1 MGQGGFVQRLFIFI
15 ILSSLLGCAGTKNIS
30 KDIDH
35 VDEGQISKLEK
46 KVRTDPNDFQSFY
59 QLGQLYAFK
68 GDTLGSI
75 SYLDSA
81 LAVRANYSEARFLKA
96 SLLFNRDRTKDAFE
110 QYILLMEQD
119 TSGLIVKRIGGTIGV
134 LYSMRQVLKTRTDEA
149 NPSYDLSGE
158 KIVFQSNRNNNWDI
172 FTMNPSGGD
181 IVQITKSSLNDEAPI
196 FSSDENIYF
205 TRQQS
210 ANGLQR
216 DIYSFNI
223 ASQSENPAVVHPS
236 DDWYP
241 AFDKTTNSL
250 FFVSDRENEG
260 NDKSKIFKQ
269 NSVSKEIFPVLVSE
283 FDYSSPWVHP
293 FKSEFLFTMKN
304 NENYA
309 LFQSKIDG
317 GEIRQLSKKAI
328 NFGGPKFSPDGKRII
343 FFCKNKN
350 NFDVFE
356 NNLETDE
363 ITRLT
368 GHPGSDLSPSYSPDG
383 KKVIFYSNRSGKYQ
397 IYELNLE
404 RPFSRA
410 QLLDY
415 LRLAVR
421 ENKFY

>member
-1 MGQGGFVQRLFIFI
+1 MGQGGFVQRLFIFL
-15 ILSSLLGCAGTKNIS
+15 ILSFLLGCAGTKNIS
-30 KDIDH
+30 NNIDH

-46 KVRTDPNDFQSFY
+46 KVRTDPNDIQSFY

-81 LAVRANYSEARFLKA
+81 LSVRSSYSEARLLKA
-96 SLLFNRDRTKDAFE
+96 SLLFARDRTKEAFE
-110 QYILLMEQD
+110 QYILLIEQD
-119 TSGLIVKRIGGTIGV
+119 TSDLYVKKIGGTIGV

-149 NPSYDLSGE
+149 NPSYNLSGE
-158 KIVFQSNRNNNWDI
+158 RIVFQSNRNNNWDI

-181 IVQITKSSLNDEAPI
+181 LVQITTSSLNDEAPI
-196 FSSDENIYF
+196 FSTDNNIYF

-216 DIYSFNI
+216 DIFSYDITN
-223 ASQSENPAVVHPS
+223 QTENPAVVHPA

-241 AFDKTTNSL
+241 VFDKTANSL

-260 NDKSKIFKQ
+260 NDRSKIYKQ
-269 NSVSKEIFPVLVSE
+269 NSASKEIFPILFSE
-283 FDYSSPWVHP
+283 FDYSSPWIHP
-293 FKSEFLFTMKN
+293 FKSELLFTVKN
-304 NENYA
+304 NEYYA
-309 LFQSKIDG
+309 LYKSKIDG
-317 GEIRQLSKKAI
+317 SEAQQLSNETI
-328 NFGGPKFSPDGKRII
+328 NYGGPKFSPDGYKVV
-343 FFCKNKN
+343 FFSKNKN
-350 NFDVFE
+350 NFDLFE
-356 NNLETDE
+356 YDLNTKE

-368 GHPGSDLSPSYSPDG
+368 GHPDSDLSPSYSPDG
-383 KKVIFYSNRSGKYQ
+383 KKILFYSNRSGKYQ